1 VQRIVL
7 HLDMNSYFA
16 SVEQQVNP
24 SLRGRPVGVC
34 STMGSRGCIIASSRE
49 AKAIGIKTGCR
60 ISEARELCPTVVLV
74 QTDPAKYRS
83 TTRKV
88 FDVLK
93 QYSDDVEPYSIDEAF
108 VNLTGYAHS
117 FEKAAA
123 IAGEIKTRVF
133 CEVGDWLSNSVGIGS
148 TRWLAKF
155 ASDVCEKGKLLV
167 LQSEN
172 LHEHLKSRTL
182 TEAWGIAEPTARK
195 LNSVGIYTL
204 DQLAS
209 HSPHNLMRI
218 FGVRGYALWASVN
231 GIETTAQRV
240 SDNILP
246 LPKSIGHSHML
257 LKRCHDLDFHRGVL
271 MRLVERTGRRLRT
284 TNLVARGVFASVG
297 FENRESCGGNRQL
310 GHDIRGSKEIFDE
323 VWQIIGDE
331 LCKDTPISFAVGV
344 FQLAPETP
352 QQALWPMKTRPELHS
367 ALDTINDRYGDE
379 TIIWGTLS
387 GLGDSH
393 APDRIGFRK
402 TVPIE
407 PQAK

>member
-1 VQRIVL
+1 MRRIVL

-34 STMGSRGCIIASSRE
+34 ATMGTRGCIIASSKE

-60 ISEARELCPTVVLV
+60 MSDARQIYPQVVLIEV
-74 QTDPAKYRS
+74 DPPKYRS

-88 FDVLK
+88 FDILK

-108 VNLTGYAHS
+108 VNLTGYAPS
-117 FEKAAA
+117 FERAAA
-123 IAGEIKTRVF
+123 IAAEIKTRVF

-155 ASDVCEKGKLLV
+155 ASDICDKGKLLI
-167 LQSEN
+167 LQSDNIREY
-172 LHEHLKSRTL
+172 LKSRTL

-204 DQLAS
+204 DQLADY
-209 HSPHNLMRI
+209 SPHKLMRML
-218 FGVRGYALWASVN
+218 GVRGYGLWANVN
-231 GIETTAQRV
+231 GIETTSKRV

-246 LPKSIGHSHML
+246 QPKSIGHSHVL
-257 LKRCHDLDFHRGVL
+257 LKRCHDLDFHRAVL
-271 MRLVERTGRRLRT
+271 MRLVERTGRRLRAT
-284 TNLVARGVFASVG
+284 KLMARGVFASVG
-297 FENRESCGGNRQL
+297 FDNHESAGGNRQL
-310 GHDIRGSKEIFDE
+310 GHDIQGSKEIFDE

-331 LCKDTPISFAVGV
+331 LGKDTPTSFAVGV

-352 QQALWPMKTRPELHS
+352 QQALWPVKTNPSLHS
-367 ALDTINDRYGDE
+367 ALDTINNRYGDE

-387 GLGDSH
+387 GLDDSH

-402 TVPIE
+402 TLPIE
-407 PQAK
+407 SQVK

>member
-1 VQRIVL
+1 
-7 HLDMNSYFA
+7 
-16 SVEQQVNP
+16 
-24 SLRGRPVGVC
+24 
-34 STMGSRGCIIASSRE
+34 MGTRGCIIASSKE

-60 ISEARELCPTVVLV
+60 ISEARKLCPEVVLLEV
-74 QTDPAKYRS
+74 DPPKYRS

-108 VNLTGYAHS
+108 VNLTGYAPS
-117 FEKAAA
+117 FERAAA

-155 ASDVCEKGKLLV
+155 ASDICDKGKLLV
-167 LQSEN
+167 LQSDN
-172 LHEHLKSRTL
+172 LHEYLKSRTL

-204 DQLAS
+204 DQLADY
-209 HSPHNLMRI
+209 SPHKLMRM
-218 FGVRGYALWASVN
+218 FGVRGYGLWANVN
-231 GIETTAQRV
+231 GVETTAQRV

-257 LKRCHDLDFHRGVL
+257 LKRCHDSVFHRAVL
-271 MRLVERTGRRLRT
+271 MRLVERTGRRLRASKLT
-284 TNLVARGVFASVG
+284 ARGVFASVG
-297 FENRESCGGNRQL
+297 FDNHESAGGNRQL
-310 GHDIRGSKEIFDE
+310 GHDIQGSKEIFDE
-323 VWQIIGDE
+323 VWQIIGNE
-331 LCKDTPISFAVGV
+331 LGKDTPTSFAVGV

-352 QQALWPMKTRPELHS
+352 QQVLWPAKTRPGLHS

-387 GLGDSH
+387 GLDDSH

-402 TVPIE
+402 TLPIE
-407 PQAK
+407 SQAE